1 MKKFF
6 FTAVAFIYL
15 TVAAWAYGPVGNGVY
30 KGFIINN
37 NTNRYMVVEV
47 VDDSGVIVFQ
57 KQINPKRPVKM
68 PFKKHGKDNYIPDN
82 HAYKDLLEKY
92 YSDNGKPLWIEE
104 VYLYPEVAYTLK
116 FRYSDDKK
124 FKEETFLFFKED
136 AKEGPYL
143 IEIE

>member
-6 FTAVAFIYL
+6 LTAVAFIYL

-47 VDDSGVIVFQ
+47 VDDSGVIDFQ
-57 KQINPKRPVKM
+57 TQIAPQRPPEMVY
-68 PFKKHGKDNYIPDN
+68 KKWGKGHMNDLK
-82 HAYKDLLEKY
+82 AYKKLLEKY
-92 YSDNGKPLWIEE
+92 YDDNGKPLWIEE
-104 VYLYPEVAYTLK
+104 VYLYPEVTYTIK
-116 FRYSDDKK
+116 FKYSDAEK
-124 FKEETFLFFKED
+124 FKEEVFLFFKED

>member
-6 FTAVAFIYL
+6 LTAVAFIYL

-57 KQINPKRPVKM
+57 TQIAPQRPPEMVY
-68 PFKKHGKDNYIPDN
+68 KKWGKGHMN
-82 HAYKDLLEKY
+82 
-92 YSDNGKPLWIEE
+92 EE
-104 VYLYPEVAYTLK
+104 VYLYPEVTYTIK
-116 FRYSDDKK
+116 FKYSDAEK
-124 FKEETFLFFKED
+124 FKEEVFLFFKED